1 VELDWDDKPSVAP
14 ILHGP
19 LANRKSAMEDR
30 HVCRL
35 AVYSTGRAL
44 ATYERDHWH
53 VGPTRQRAV
62 GVSSLPCGPLTA
74 WSAHNRHAVTNH
86 LMHGCTH
93 YRREAIRQ
101 RSKTRPGRPAIMR
114 GSTGCPRQQKSGLCA
129 VSPRGWGGLQGL
141 RTISLESRRERPR
154 RGLSC
159 RRPSPPG
166 ESAARSTAHTVRPGP
181 LAEGGAR
188 ILALTLRRQ

>member
-1 VELDWDDKPSVAP
+1 
-14 ILHGP
+14 
-19 LANRKSAMEDR
+19 MEDR

-129 VSPRGWGGLQGL
+129 PRKQAREAEKRAKLQKAEPTRRIRGPKYSAHSSPRPTG
-141 RTISLESRRERPR
+141 
-154 RGLSC
+154 
-159 RRPSPPG
+159 
-166 ESAARSTAHTVRPGP
+166 
-181 LAEGGAR
+181 
-188 ILALTLRRQ
+188 